1 MKRQQKKYFD
11 DIGMKEMEYKGL
23 RKYVED
29 LSQELASKDKQLKF
43 FEK

>member
-1 MKRQQKKYFD
+1 MKKQQKKYLD
-11 DIGMKEMEYKGL
+11 DIGMKEREYKGL
-23 RKYVED
+23 RKDVED